1 MTTGTFFAEK
11 LDWHKRGYFA
21 APTPRDDPGRAA
33 DPFAALWTELEVI
46 VERARHGDFAG
57 VPRVLDLYD
66 AGGPELRFVCCKVLG
81 DVGTGECFARMRD
94 GLTEADSDRT
104 LDYIHAF
111 HERGLLSDIPTLVD
125 EYDKFFCFEGAA
137 VIPLF
142 LSDLLEPAWG
152 PIAERPPEDDLD
164 GWEAMV
170 LSHHSSLEQRLGSP
184 DLPVRH
190 GEIFSVARLA
200 LRMLERLPSDH
211 ETAVFHYKARRL
223 FEANTGVD
231 CTPFY
236 RGGQF
241 QALQAAMILERFLA
255 GPDAHRYEDGV
266 RYFFGHRIPK

>member
-11 LDWHKRGYFA
+11 LDWHGRGYFA
-21 APTPRDDPGRAA
+21 APTPPGDAHRAA
-33 DPFAALWTELEVI
+33 DPFAAQWTELEAI
-46 VERARHGDFAG
+46 VDRARHGDFTD
-57 VPRVLDLYD
+57 VPRVLDLYE

-81 DVGTGECFARMRD
+81 DVGTAECFARMRD

-104 LDYIHAF
+104 LDYVHAF
-111 HERGLLSDIPTLVD
+111 HERGLLADIPTLVD

-152 PIAERPPEDDLD
+152 PVAERPSEDDLD
-164 GWEAMV
+164 DWEAMV
-170 LSHHSSLEQRLGSP
+170 LSRHSTLERRLGAP

-190 GEIFSVARLA
+190 GEIFSVSRLA
-200 LRMLERLPSDH
+200 RRMLERLPFDH

-223 FEANTGVD
+223 FEANTGTD

-241 QALQAAMILERFLA
+241 QALQAARILERFLA
-255 GPDAHRYEDGV
+255 GPDARRYEDGV
-266 RYFFGHRIPK
+266 RYFFGHRIPT